1 MISLRSRSKTRQAQ
15 KDQKIEDV
23 KGGKGKGKNVLQA
36 NNMMLQRKLQ
46 RIFNLTAISN
56 CLR

>member
-36 NNMMLQRKLQ
+36 NNMMLQRKL
-46 RIFNLTAISN
+46 
-56 CLR
+56 